1 MFGRDRSAK
10 FKDMAVNEAADIFAM
25 SAQPRRAV
33 SPFGRLDMVVDITVA
48 EVTEGQGADA
58 GESRGETAR
67 IFGDEARH
75 QVRSEERRV
84 GKERVSRG
92 RSRGSTYH
100 EKKKTT

>member
-1 MFGRDRSAK
+1 
-10 FKDMAVNEAADIFAM
+10 MAVNEAADIFAM

-75 QVRSEERRV
+75 QVGRDAAVMLRRRPI
-84 GKERVSRG
+84 GPRRIRDRNAPARAGAEHRVEP
-92 RSRGSTYH
+92 GSA
-100 EKKKTT
+100 

>member
-1 MFGRDRSAK
+1 
-10 FKDMAVNEAADIFAM
+10 MAVNEAADIFAM

-75 QVRSEERRV
+75 QVDRDGDALLKRRPHGPLSLRAI
-84 GKERVSRG
+84 GKAPVRG
-92 RSRGSTYH
+92 RGGKH
-100 EKKKTT
+100 VEVWADG